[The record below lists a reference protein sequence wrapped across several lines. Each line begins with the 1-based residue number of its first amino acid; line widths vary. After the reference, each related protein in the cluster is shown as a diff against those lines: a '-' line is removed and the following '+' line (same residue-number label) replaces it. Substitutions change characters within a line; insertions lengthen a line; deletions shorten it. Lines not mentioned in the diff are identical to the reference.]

1 MLMYQLLYSMS
12 KRKLKILQS
21 QLLKSSCQQEEEEEE
36 EEEEEQEEEV
46 YRSVLRTCYRNYVAT
61 QVKNCIIFLTS

>member
-1 MLMYQLLYSMS
+1 MIMYQLQYIMS

-21 QLLKSSCQQEEEEEE
+21 QLLKSSCQQQEEEAEE
-36 EEEEEQEEEV
+36 EEEV

-61 QVKNCIIFLTS
+61 QVKKALPACNDT